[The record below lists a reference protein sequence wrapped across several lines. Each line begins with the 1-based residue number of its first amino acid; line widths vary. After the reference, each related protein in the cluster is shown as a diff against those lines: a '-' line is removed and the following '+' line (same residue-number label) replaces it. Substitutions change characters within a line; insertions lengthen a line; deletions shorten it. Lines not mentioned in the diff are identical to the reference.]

1 MDLDLTSLLLLV
13 PAPFVLGDIGLLS
26 SLIKNKY
33 KYFRSELYPYKNRI
47 PPLWSIINI
56 NIIILYQIFQ
66 SAC

>member
-26 SLIKNKY
+26 SLIKNNTNILEVNCIFTKIVFY
-33 KYFRSELYPYKNRI
+33 TM
-47 PPLWSIINI
+47 IINI

-66 SAC
+66 SAY